1 MKTRALARDLCL
13 VAFLHLAAACGG
25 TASEAESSAS
35 SGGEAASAATATGS
49 FLPAQGEHA
58 IGVYFAVVGPDDADG
73 GRGLVTELEA
83 RGGLAGV
90 GELACD
96 QGAAESL
103 GRSPD
108 EVVVSA
114 AFRTRE
120 DADRFVAAWGRAI
133 LGIAEFTASCRD

>member
-1 MKTRALARDLCL
+1 MTTPPLARSL
-13 VAFLHLAAACGG
+13 FLLALLSLAAACGG
-25 TASEAESSAS
+25 TASEAESSTS
-35 SGGEAASAATATGS
+35 SGGEAATGS

-58 IGVYFAVVGPDDADG
+58 IGVYFQVVGADDADG
-73 GRGLVTELEA
+73 GRGLVAELGA

-90 GELACD
+90 GQLSCD

-108 EVVVSA
+108 DVVVSA

-120 DADRFVAAWGRAI
+120 DADRFVAAWGRPI
-133 LGIAEFTASCRD
+133 LGIAEFTAYCRD